1 MFDPQVKFGQDNRLR
16 PLNCS
21 EVGGRNLKLKKILK
35 TQGKNFGENFFH
47 LCPPCTLCF
56 YFVDENGNEEGGEEE
71 EAEMNGHANHGY
83 DNAMDEGRDAAGKNQ
98 TS

>member
-1 MFDPQVKFGQDNRLR
+1 MKPF
-16 PLNCS
+16 
-21 EVGGRNLKLKKILK
+21 
-35 TQGKNFGENFFH
+35 
-47 LCPPCTLCF
+47 F
-56 YFVDENGNEEGGEEE
+56 YFIDENGNEEGGEEE

>member
-1 MFDPQVKFGQDNRLR
+1 MS
-16 PLNCS
+16 PLAPYIFIF
-21 EVGGRNLKLKKILK
+21 L
-35 TQGKNFGENFFH
+35 
-47 LCPPCTLCF
+47 
-56 YFVDENGNEEGGEEE
+56 DENGNEEGGEEE